1 MYSMI
6 GLSYTQTK
14 NRSFIHNDNKIQ
26 ECGFGLIPINNFPLG
41 PLLDTPFSCG
51 KLNPHLCPCPP
62 VVGITFY
69 LLKFR
74 KYNSHIT
81 SLGHSHIHIYIM
93 H

>member
-14 NRSFIHNDNKIQ
+14 NRRFIHNDNKIQ

-51 KLNPHLCPCPP
+51 KLIPHLCPCPP
-62 VVGITFY
+62 T
-69 LLKFR
+69 
-74 KYNSHIT
+74 SWHHI
-81 SLGHSHIHIYIM
+81 LFIKIQKIQFAYYIAWP
-93 H
+93 